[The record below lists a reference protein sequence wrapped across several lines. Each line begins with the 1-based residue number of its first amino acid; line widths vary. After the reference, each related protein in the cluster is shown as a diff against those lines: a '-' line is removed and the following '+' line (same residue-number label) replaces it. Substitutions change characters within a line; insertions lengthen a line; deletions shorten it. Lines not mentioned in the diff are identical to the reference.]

1 MIGMSFAQRFVEAG
15 WNVHITDVVPEV
27 EDQVAK
33 TFGDKFGTKVTF
45 STDLKKAAEGVDFVQ
60 EAGPERIDIKRQLF
74 ADLAAATGEGVPL
87 ASSSS
92 ALLPSKI
99 AEGNPAADRIL
110 IGHPFTPPSIMPVL
124 EIVPAPSTSQ
134 QTLDRAREVYTEIGF
149 DPSQLKK
156 EIPGF
161 VGNRIQKVV
170 LWELIGL
177 VQEGVVDVEE
187 ADRIVRN
194 SLGLRYATVGPFEA
208 NQLGGGK
215 QGVRGL
221 FGNIAYSWDET
232 LKALQPGLDN
242 MEDIFTAIEKAYGD
256 DPEAR
261 AAKRDHDLKG
271 FLKVREEK

>member
-1 MIGMSFAQRFVEAG
+1 MSFAQRFVDAG

-27 EDQVAK
+27 KDRVAT
-33 TFGDKFGTKVTF
+33 TFGDAFGKTVTF
-45 STDLKKAAEGVDFVQ
+45 STDMKKAAEGVDFVQ
-60 EAGPERIDIKRQLF
+60 ESGPEKIEIKRQMF
-74 ADLAAATGEGVPL
+74 ADLAAATDDGVPL

-99 AEGNPAADRIL
+99 AEGNPAVDRIL

-124 EIVPAPSTSQ
+124 EIVPGPKTSQ
-134 QTLDRAREVYTEIGF
+134 EVVDKALAVYTEIGL

-170 LWELIGL
+170 MWELIGL
-177 VQEGVVDVEE
+177 VQEGIVDVEE

-208 NQLGGGK
+208 NELGGGK
-215 QGVRGL
+215 QGIRGL
-221 FGNIAYSWDET
+221 FGNIAYDWDKT
-232 LKALQPGLDN
+232 LTPLQPDLN
-242 MEDIFTAIEKAYGD
+242 KMEDIFTAVEKAYGD
-256 DPEAR
+256 NIEDR
-261 AAKRDHDLKG
+261 VAKRDHDLKG
-271 FLKVREEK
+271 FLEVREG